1 LLIAKQ
7 LEILNLIR
15 PPLNIPI
22 CSIVKKDLGYHL
34 LIVQLHAI
42 SILDNYQKEK
52 QVSAME
58 KKVISHVLQLS
69 VLLQIFIKLKP
80 YFQNKKIEE
89 NHLVL
94 VDKYKFT

>member
-1 LLIAKQ
+1 
-7 LEILNLIR
+7 
-15 PPLNIPI
+15 
-22 CSIVKKDLGYHL
+22 
-34 LIVQLHAI
+34 
-42 SILDNYQKEK
+42 
-52 QVSAME
+52 ME